1 MTAAAD
7 GTTGRFLVLLDD
19 DWTEAT
25 QELNR
30 VAGIRT
36 ADTAEVGATPSLWQ
50 ADGLLMRELGVALV
64 TADDDQH
71 RRLAEAAAAPGPIMR
86 VEPERLVR
94 AIETSA
100 PIMAGEEAQALDE
113 TIFTWGLQATGA
125 ANSTFSGEGIRVAVL
140 DTGFD
145 LEHPDFKDRNVV
157 SKSFVQGEEVQDG
170 NGHGTHCIGTSC
182 GPREVEEGPGY
193 GVASKAEIFAG
204 KVLSN
209 AGSGGDGGILSGID
223 WAISNRCA
231 VVSMSLGADIDPDTA
246 FSRIYERVAARA
258 LQRGTLII
266 AASGNASSRPDHIA
280 PVGHPANCPSIL
292 AVGAI
297 DAQRKVA
304 NFSSGTVNK
313 LGAVDLAGP
322 GVDVYSSYPMP
333 LRYKRLRGTSMAT
346 PHVAGVAAL
355 IAQATGARSYELWA
369 RLAQTAERL
378 PVPGTDVGAGLV
390 QAP

>member
-71 RRLAEAAAAPGPIMR
+71 RRLAEAAVAPGPIMR

-94 AIETSA
+94 AIEPSA
-100 PIMAGEEAQALDE
+100 PIMAEEAQAVDE
-113 TIFTWGLQATGA
+113 TTFTWGLQATGA

-145 LEHPDFKDRNVV
+145 LEHPDFQDRNVV

-182 GPREVEEGPGY
+182 GPRQVEEGPGY

-266 AASGNASSRPDHIA
+266 AASGNASSRPNHIA
-280 PVGHPANCPSIL
+280 PVGHPANCPSIM

-297 DAQRKVA
+297 DAQRQVA
-304 NFSSGTVNK
+304 SFSSGTVNK
-313 LGAVDLAGP
+313 LGAVDIAGP

-346 PHVAGVAAL
+346 PHVSGVAAL

-369 RLAQTAERL
+369 RLSQTAERM

>member
-71 RRLAEAAAAPGPIMR
+71 RRLAEAADGPGPIMR

-94 AIETSA
+94 AIEPSA
-100 PIMAGEEAQALDE
+100 PIMADEAQAIDE
-113 TIFTWGLQATGA
+113 TMFTWGLRATGA

-145 LEHPDFKDRNVV
+145 LEHPDFQDRNVV

-182 GPREVEEGPGY
+182 GPRQVEEGPGY

-223 WAISNRCA
+223 WAITNRCA
-231 VVSMSLGADIDPDTA
+231 VVSMSLGADIDPDTV

-266 AASGNASSRPDHIA
+266 AASGNASSRPNHIA
-280 PVGHPANCPSIL
+280 PVGHPANCPSIM

-297 DAQRKVA
+297 DAQRQVA
-304 NFSSGTVNK
+304 SFSSGTVNK
-313 LGAVDLAGP
+313 LGAVDIAGP

-346 PHVAGVAAL
+346 PHVSGVAAL

-369 RLAQTAERL
+369 RLSQTAERM

>member
-19 DWTEAT
+19 DWTDAT

-36 ADTAEVGATPSLWQ
+36 ADTAEAGATPGLWQ

-71 RRLAEAAAAPGPIMR
+71 RRLAEAVDAPGPIMR
-86 VEPERLVR
+86 VEPERMVR
-94 AIETSA
+94 AIEPSA
-100 PIMAGEEAQALDE
+100 PVVADEAQAIDE
-113 TIFTWGLQATGA
+113 TVFTWGLQATGA

-145 LEHPDFKDRNVV
+145 LEHPDFKGRTVV

-170 NGHGTHCIGTSC
+170 NGHGTHCVGTSC
-182 GPREVEEGPGY
+182 GPRQVDEGPGY
-193 GVASKAEIFAG
+193 GVAHKAEIFAG

-231 VVSMSLGADIDPDTA
+231 VVSMSLGADIDPDTP

-258 LQRGTLII
+258 LQRGTLIV
-266 AASGNASSRPDHIA
+266 AASGNASNRPGHIA

-297 DAQRKVA
+297 DAQRRVA
-304 NFSSGTVNK
+304 AFSSGTVNK

-346 PHVAGVAAL
+346 PHVSGVAAL

>member
-1 MTAAAD
+1 
-7 GTTGRFLVLLDD
+7 
-19 DWTEAT
+19 
-25 QELNR
+25 
-30 VAGIRT
+30 
-36 ADTAEVGATPSLWQ
+36 
-50 ADGLLMRELGVALV
+50 
-64 TADDDQH
+64 
-71 RRLAEAAAAPGPIMR
+71 
-86 VEPERLVR
+86 
-94 AIETSA
+94 
-100 PIMAGEEAQALDE
+100 
-113 TIFTWGLQATGA
+113 
-125 ANSTFSGEGIRVAVL
+125 
-140 DTGFD
+140 
-145 LEHPDFKDRNVV
+145 
-157 SKSFVQGEEVQDG
+157 
-170 NGHGTHCIGTSC
+170 
-182 GPREVEEGPGY
+182 
-193 GVASKAEIFAG
+193 VASKAEIFAG

-231 VVSMSLGADIDPDTA
+231 VVSMSLGADVNPDTP

-266 AASGNASSRPDHIA
+266 AASGNASSRPGHIA
-280 PVGHPANCPSIL
+280 PVGHPANCPSVL

-297 DAQRKVA
+297 DSQRKVA
-304 NFSSGTVNK
+304 SFSSGTVNK

-346 PHVAGVAAL
+346 PHVSGVAAL
-355 IAQATGARSYELWA
+355 IAQATGARAYELWA